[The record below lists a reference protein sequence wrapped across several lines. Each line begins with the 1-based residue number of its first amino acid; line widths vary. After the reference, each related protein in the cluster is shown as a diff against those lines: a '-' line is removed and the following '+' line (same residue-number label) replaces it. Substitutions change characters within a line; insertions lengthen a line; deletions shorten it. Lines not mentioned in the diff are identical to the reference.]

1 MNPID
6 DQLGRLF
13 RAARADP
20 DAAIPPFGLETRA
33 MAAWREGRT
42 ANPGLW
48 DMTVLGR
55 GLAIAIVLMALSFWP
70 VINQTTDPFTAYIQV
85 ANSTL
90 TSEVSP

>member
-13 RAARADP
+13 RAARANP
-20 DAAIPPFGLETRA
+20 ETETPPFGLETRA
-33 MAAWREGRT
+33 MAAWREGRS
-42 ANPGLW
+42 AKPGFW
-48 DMTVLGR
+48 DMTVLSR
-55 GLAIAIVLMALSFWP
+55 GLAVAIVLMGLSFWP
-70 VINQTTDPFTAYIQV
+70 VFNQTTDPFTAYIQG